1 MFNRHTEMEL
11 STAIK
16 LIEKGVSDGG
26 EAQTDE
32 AHSWLDLGAG
42 NGLFTRAL
50 ASLLPS
56 GSVVTAID
64 KSSSFSPTKS
74 DLQGTTR
81 IDTRVADFTTLRSAD
96 LKVNGI
102 LMANSLHYVKDQ
114 EGFLKK
120 ALDSLLPG
128 GRLIVVE
135 YDTDRGNMWVPYPLS
150 FSSLT
155 NLLTETSAGSVTRLG
170 STPSRFQR
178 GGIYSSLIM
187 SAT

>member
-50 ASLLPS
+50 ASLPPS

-64 KSSSFSPTKS
+64 KRSSFSPTQS
-74 DLQGTTR
+74 DLKGTTR
-81 IDTRVADFTTLRSAD
+81 IETRVADFTTLRSED

-114 EGFLKK
+114 KGFLMK

-150 FSSLT
+150 FTSLSDLMNGISGCT
-155 NLLTETSAGSVTRLG
+155 TTKLATV
-170 STPSRFQR
+170 PSQFQR
-178 GGIYSSLIM
+178 GGIYCALIRP
-187 SAT
+187 AT

>member
-1 MFNRHTEMEL
+1 MEL

-16 LIEKGVSDGG
+16 LIENGVSNAGD
-26 EAQTDE
+26 AQ
-32 AHSWLDLGAG
+32 SWFDLGAG

-50 ASLLPS
+50 APLLPS

-64 KSSSFSPTKS
+64 KRSSFSPTQS
-74 DLQGTTR
+74 DLKGTTR
-81 IDTRVADFTTLRSAD
+81 IETRVADFTTLRSED
-96 LKVNGI
+96 LKANGI

-114 EGFLKK
+114 KGFLMK

-155 NLLTETSAGSVTRLG
+155 NLLTETSAGIVTRLG
-170 STPSRFQR
+170 TTPSQFQR
-178 GGIYSSLIM
+178 GGIYSALIM

>member
-1 MFNRHTEMEL
+1 MEL

-16 LIEKGVSDGG
+16 LIENGVSNAGD
-26 EAQTDE
+26 AQ
-32 AHSWLDLGAG
+32 SWLDLGAG

-50 ASLLPS
+50 AAVLPS

-64 KSSSFSPTKS
+64 KSSSFSPTKN
-74 DLQGTTR
+74 DLQGATR
-81 IDTRVADFTTLRSAD
+81 IDTRVADFTTLRSED

-120 ALDSLLPG
+120 VLDSLLPD

-155 NLLTETSAGSVTRLG
+155 SLLTETSAEVVTRLG
-170 STPSRFQR
+170 STPSQFQR
-178 GGIYSSLIM
+178 GGIYSALIM
-187 SAT
+187 SAA